1 MAAITGIFNILSLLY
16 IGRGLQLT
24 AVIWRQWSELTRFP
38 LTSHKKKLADRAAFF
53 IAVPVGV
60 LVHELGHAVA
70 VWLSGGQVVEFGYRV
85 FWGFVRPA
93 GSFTTAQNW
102 FIAVAG
108 TLGSLA
114 FGLAV
119 WLAGRRATSASIR
132 YFALRAFRFQ
142 IYFSLLYYP
151 IFTLFGLFGDW
162 VTIYNFNSTPLL
174 SGATA
179 VCHAVL
185 LFGFWRLNRRGWFE
199 MPAHA
204 SAEAAEDFEALAREA
219 DEQPYDPGRQL
230 AYVDALRRGGA
241 TDQARHRLERLL
253 QQHPDLGI
261 AYLEMALL
269 QSAGKGQIPRAAV
282 ENAEEALRRGLP
294 NGSSQALAHQLLG
307 QYALDVERFE
317 EAIDHF
323 SKALQHLPNTAD
335 LLQQAHLHQRRGQ
348 ARRRRRDYQAA
359 QEDLQQAL
367 ALAERAGA
375 EAQAK
380 TYRSQ
385 LNAVADQTKRPWQQ
399 QQ

>member
-16 IGRGLQLT
+16 IGRSIQLS
-24 AVIWRQWSELTRFP
+24 AVIWREWADLTRFP
-38 LTSHKKKLADRAAFF
+38 LTPHKEKLADRAAFF

-60 LVHELGHAVA
+60 LIHELGHAVA

-93 GSFTTAQNW
+93 GAFTAAQNW

-119 WLAGRRATSASIR
+119 WLAGRRAASPTLR

-142 IYFSLLYYP
+142 IYFSLIYYP
-151 IFTLFGLFGDW
+151 VFTLFGLFGDW

-174 SGATA
+174 SGITA

-185 LFGFWRLNRRGWFE
+185 LFAFWRLNRRGWFE
-199 MPAHA
+199 MPAHD
-204 SAEAAEDFEALAREA
+204 SAEAAEEFAALAKAAEA
-219 DEQPYDPGRQL
+219 QPYDPERQL

-253 QQHPDLGI
+253 EQHPDRGV

-269 QSAGKGQIPRAAV
+269 QSAGKAQIPRAAV
-282 ENAEEALRRGLP
+282 DNAEEALRRGLP
-294 NGSSQALAHQLLG
+294 TEKSRSLAHQLLG
-307 QYALDVERFE
+307 QYALDVEQFG
-317 EAIDHF
+317 EAVEHF
-323 SKALQHLPNTAD
+323 SQALQYLPDTAVP
-335 LLQQAHLHQRRGQ
+335 LQKAHLHQRRGQ
-348 ARRRRRDYQAA
+348 AHRRQHDHRAA
-359 QEDLQQAL
+359 QADLQQAL
-367 ALAERAGA
+367 DLAEAAGA
-375 EAQAK
+375 AEQAE
-380 TYRSQ
+380 TYRAQ
-385 LNAVADQTKRPWQQ
+385 LNAVTGGD
-399 QQ
+399 